1 MSVGVEQAIKAHLK
15 VLQDSFERSFPEEA
29 GFQKTIS
36 AFCNAVCNGLTVK
49 DFGKSIFSNFLQS
62 IYSKFDDEIIKILY
76 GQQLLLEC
84 ALYERILPESEEIQ
98 ESSAE
103 NLAHRLCDGGFYSER
118 LNISFFETLRNSASF
133 LRTLKN
139 LKIENVES
147 FGFGF
152 GDALSGVF
160 KPTHEHTIEYYAN
173 MLYQDERIE
182 ALAKKIGHH
191 AKNSAATIKNS
202 NSRPAVSRNGVCFSK
217 DLQNVL
223 SQEFALLKNEKTKCE
238 FFRKATDGGLLSYR
252 RAPDESSGGKKNDRG
267 PVVICLDTSGTMRGV
282 AESISKA
289 AVLAVASAC
298 VKEKRRLV
306 VISFSLDFE
315 IFEYSSFDR
324 ITFASLS
331 EFLKKS
337 FYGGTDF
344 TPVLNR
350 ALKLIESSY
359 RDSDILLTSDFIAGE
374 VEEPLL
380 AKIEKA
386 KRELGMRLFAIRI
399 GNLEHSILKSCNE
412 VLSLQKE
419 KFNVFQM
426 QF

>member
-15 VLQDSFERSFPEEA
+15 VLQDSFERSFPDEA
-29 GFQKTIS
+29 NFQKTIS
-36 AFCNAVCNGLTVK
+36 AFCNAVCNGLAVK

-62 IYSKFDDEIIKILY
+62 IYSKFDDDLIKILY

-84 ALYERILPESEEIQ
+84 ALYERILPESDEMQ

-118 LNISFFETLRNSASF
+118 LDISFFETVRNSASF

-191 AKNSAATIKNS
+191 AKDSAATAKN
-202 NSRPAVSRNGVCFSK
+202 NLRPAVSRNGVCFSK

-238 FFRKATDGGLLSYR
+238 FYRKVADGALLSYR
-252 RAPDESSGGKKNDRG
+252 RAPDESSGGKKNDKG
-267 PVVICLDTSGTMRGV
+267 PVVICLDTSGTMHGT

-298 VKEKRRLV
+298 IKEKRKLV
-306 VISFSLDFE
+306 LISFSLEFD
-315 IFEYSSFDR
+315 IFEYSQFDR

-344 TPVLNR
+344 TPALNR
-350 ALKLIESSY
+350 ALDLISSSY
-359 RDSDILLTSDFIAGE
+359 KDSDILLTSDFIAGE
-374 VEEPLL
+374 VEESVL

-412 VLSLQKE
+412 VLTLQKE